1 MIRRAGRVLP
11 YTPLCTSTHSH
22 QQSTI
27 CAKGFPRSR
36 SRTRM
41 VRKKAEARE
50 RVFSVDLKSSDAIK
64 SAALVNSRTN
74 GVMLEGSI
82 GVLEHAKFVEN
93 TVLEVA
99 GSRGVLRVDLTMED
113 LAKNPVRP
121 EGDDAK

>member
-1 MIRRAGRVLP
+1 
-11 YTPLCTSTHSH
+11 
-22 QQSTI
+22 
-27 CAKGFPRSR
+27 
-36 SRTRM
+36 M

-99 GSRGVLRVDLTMED
+99 GSRGVLRVDLTIED